1 MKAGALME
9 QKIQILQRQKQQ
21 LSQKQLQSLQILA
34 MDNLELQTFLQT
46 EYLENPML
54 EQTGS
59 GAENMP
65 GTGIVQP
72 ADEDGKWNQRTEDKK
87 DLREYLRSQLQIG
100 SEDKLSIK
108 IKEYLI
114 DCIED
119 TGYFTMP
126 LEEAARACGVS
137 AKMASQ
143 CLEELRL
150 LEPVG
155 VFSVNLKEC
164 LLRQLQVLGIEN
176 PELIQIIEEHLENIA
191 EGNIGRISRALHIST
206 TQVRKYILMIEQ
218 LNPRPAAGFN
228 NNPTGYIVPD
238 IIIRKEQDW
247 EILLN
252 DGWMENYHIS
262 DYYLKL
268 MSETQDEQLKEYFKG
283 KARRVKF
290 ILQNVEQRRETLL
303 KITKVILECQK
314 RFLEGNGSLVPMTM
328 SDVARSIGMHTSTVS
343 RAVKGKY
350 IQCPRETVLMKAL
363 FSQGVAGIT
372 MGEGE
377 IGAHEIKQM
386 IKEWIQKENRKKP
399 YSDQKLKELLEKEGI
414 SISRRAV
421 AKYREEM
428 NIRASFERKE

>member
-1 MKAGALME
+1 ME

-34 MDNLELQTFLQT
+34 MDNLELQTFLQS

-54 EQTGS
+54 EQAGS
-59 GAENMP
+59 GAEAA
-65 GTGIVQP
+65 TGNGPVQP
-72 ADEDGKWNQRTEDKK
+72 ADEDKKWNQRTEDKK
-87 DLREYLRSQLQIG
+87 DLREYLRSQLHLG
-100 SEDKLSIK
+100 SEDKLSMK

-126 LEEAARACGVS
+126 LEEAAGACGVS
-137 AKMASQ
+137 LEKISQ

-155 VFSVNLKEC
+155 VFSVSLKEC
-164 LLRQLQVLGIEN
+164 LLRQLEVLGIEN
-176 PELIQIIEEHLENIA
+176 PELIQIIEKHLADIA
-191 EGNIGRISRALHIST
+191 EGNIGRISRAMHIST
-206 TQVRKYILMIEQ
+206 AQVRKYILMIEQ

-228 NNPTGYIVPD
+228 NPPTEYIVLD
-238 IIIRKEQDW
+238 IIIRKEEEW

-252 DGWMENYHIS
+252 DEWMESYHIS

-268 MSETQDEQLKEYFKG
+268 MSETQDAQLKEYFRG
-283 KARRVKF
+283 KARRVRF

-303 KITKVILECQK
+303 RITRVILEWQK
-314 RFLEGNGSLVPMTM
+314 SFFEGTGSLVPMTM
-328 SDVARSIGMHTSTVS
+328 SDVAESIGMHTSTVS

-350 IQCPRETVLMKAL
+350 IQYPKETVLMKAL
-363 FSQGVAGIT
+363 FSQGVTGPAGQA
-372 MGEGE
+372 E
-377 IGAHEIKQM
+377 ISTYEIKKM
-386 IKEWIQKENRKKP
+386 IREWIQKENRKKP

-414 SISRRAV
+414 FISRRAV

>member
-1 MKAGALME
+1 ME

-54 EQTGS
+54 EQSGS
-59 GAENMP
+59 GAENV
-65 GTGIVQP
+65 TGNGLIQP
-72 ADEDGKWNQRTEDKK
+72 ADEDKKWNQRTEEKK
-87 DLREYLRSQLQIG
+87 DLREYLRSQLQLS
-100 SEDKLSIK
+100 SEDKLSLK

-126 LEEAARACGVS
+126 LEEAARVCGVS
-137 AKMASQ
+137 VERVGQ

-164 LLRQLQVLGIEN
+164 LLKQLQVLGIEN
-176 PELIQIIEEHLENIA
+176 PELIQIIKEYLEDIA
-191 EGNIGRISRALHIST
+191 KGNIGRISRALHIST

-228 NNPTGYIVPD
+228 NNATEYIVPD

-268 MSETQDEQLKEYFKG
+268 MSETQDDQLKEYFRG

-303 KITKVILECQK
+303 QITRVILEWQN
-314 RFLEGNGSLVPMTM
+314 RFFEGNGSLVPMTM
-328 SDVARSIGMHTSTVS
+328 SDVARTIGMHTSTVS

-350 IQCPRETVLMKAL
+350 IQYPKETILMKTL
-363 FSQGVAGIT
+363 FSQGVTSPVGQ
-372 MGEGE
+372 GE
-377 IGAHEIKQM
+377 ISAYEIKKM